1 MTNLNFMHPCPC
13 SVTAYQHLNFSVENA
28 LNMAL
33 SVYDAVISS
42 YEDSGGALA
51 DAWAIAEQQG

>member
-1 MTNLNFMHPCPC
+1 
-13 SVTAYQHLNFSVENA
+13 
-28 LNMAL
+28 MA

-51 DAWAIAEQQG
+51 AAWATADHQGQEEREKTNSNFMLRSWLMMENQM

>member
-1 MTNLNFMHPCPC
+1 MI
-13 SVTAYQHLNFSVENA
+13 
-28 LNMAL
+28 

-51 DAWAIAEQQG
+51 DAWAIAEHQRQEDCKKNTIKLYAALLFDDEKSNAKE